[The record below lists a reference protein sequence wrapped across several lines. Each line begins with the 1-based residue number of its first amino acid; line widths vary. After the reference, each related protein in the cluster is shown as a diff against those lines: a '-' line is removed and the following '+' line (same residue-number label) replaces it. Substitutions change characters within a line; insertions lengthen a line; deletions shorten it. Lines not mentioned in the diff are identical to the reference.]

1 MRNIG
6 RNTEHASTAS
16 RRDAILV
23 KKNYTLYRE
32 TEIISDNTKTG
43 PNGEDAGE
51 MVINVGPQHPAT
63 HGVLH
68 LVITLQGETIKKM
81 EPHLG
86 YIHRSIEK
94 MCESLSY
101 RQFIYVTS
109 RMDYLS
115 AHINNHACAM
125 CVEKGLQIE
134 IPPRA
139 QVIRVLMGELTR
151 VASHELWWGAL
162 AMDVGAF
169 TPFFYAFRERETIND
184 IMEETCGA
192 RLTMNYMVPGGVMYD
207 LHPNFQQR
215 VKDFIKLFKSK
226 IDEYDDL
233 VTGNIIFQNRT
244 KGIGVISKEDA
255 ISFGCTGPVGRGSG
269 VHCDIRKLYP
279 YEVYDKVQFEEII
292 ETAGDS
298 FARYLVR
305 IKEMRQSIHIIEQL
319 IDNIPEGDFQAKTK
333 AVLKLPKGEF
343 YSRVETARGELGV
356 YIVSEGGTTPYRIK
370 FRSPGFSNLS
380 ALEHMV
386 RGSKIGD
393 LMATMGTL
401 DLVIP
406 DIDR

>member
-1 MRNIG
+1 M
-6 RNTEHASTAS
+6 
-16 RRDAILV
+16 
-23 KKNYTLYRE
+23 YTQ
-32 TEIISDNTKTG
+32 TEIIKDTTG
-43 PNGEDAGE
+43 NGSEGE
-51 MVINVGPQHPAT
+51 LVINVGPQHPAT

-68 LVITLQGETIKKM
+68 LVITLNGETIKKI

-94 MCESLSY
+94 MCESLNY

-115 AHINNHACAM
+115 SHINNLGCAI
-125 CVEKGLQIE
+125 CVEKGMQIE
-134 IPPRA
+134 VPERA
-139 QVIRVLMGELTR
+139 RVIRVLMSELTR
-151 VASHELWWGAL
+151 IASHELWLGAM
-162 AMDVGAF
+162 AMDLGAF
-169 TPFFYAFRERETIND
+169 TPFFYTFRERELITD

-192 RLTMNYMVPGGVMYD
+192 RLTMNYMTPGGVSFD
-207 LHPNFQQR
+207 IHPDFQKK
-215 VKDFIKLFKSK
+215 VKLFVTQFKEK
-226 IDEYDDL
+226 ITEFDDL
-233 VTGNIIFQNRT
+233 ITNNVIFRNRME
-244 KGIGVISKEDA
+244 GVGVLSAEDA
-255 ISFGCTGPVGRGSG
+255 ISYGCTGPVARASG
-269 VHCDIRKLYP
+269 VSSDIRKIYP
-279 YEVYDKVQFEEII
+279 YEVYDKVQFDEVL

-298 FARYLVR
+298 FARYIVR
-305 IKEMRQSIHIIEQL
+305 VREMMQSIRIIEQL

-343 YSRVETARGELGV
+343 YTRVETARGELGV

-380 ALEHMV
+380 ALDHMA

>member
-1 MRNIG
+1 M
-6 RNTEHASTAS
+6 
-16 RRDAILV
+16 
-23 KKNYTLYRE
+23 YTE
-32 TEIISDNTKTG
+32 TEIVKDTTAIEPDGTG
-43 PNGEDAGE
+43 EL
-51 MVINVGPQHPAT
+51 VINVGPQHPAT

-68 LVITLQGETIKKM
+68 LVITLNGETIKKV

-125 CVEKGLQIE
+125 TVEKGLQIE
-134 IPPRA
+134 IPLRA
-139 QVIRVLMGELTR
+139 QYIRVIMDELTR
-151 VASHELWWGAL
+151 IASHELWWGAM
-162 AMDVGAF
+162 AMDLGAF
-169 TPFFYAFRERETIND
+169 TPFFYAFREREMINE

-192 RLTMNYMVPGGVMYD
+192 RLTMNYIVPGGLMME
-207 LHPNFQQR
+207 LHPNFQR
-215 VKDFIKLFKSK
+215 KVKEFIVQFKK
-226 IDEYDDL
+226 TMNEFDEL
-233 VTGNIIFQNRT
+233 VTNNIIFQNRM
-244 KGIGVISKEDA
+244 KGVGYLSKEDA
-255 ISFGCTGPVGRGSG
+255 ISYGCTGPTGRGSG
-269 VHCDIRKLYP
+269 VQCDIRKLYP
-279 YEVYDKVQFEEII
+279 YEVYDKVQFDEII
-292 ETAGDS
+292 ETGGDS
-298 FARYLVR
+298 FARYQVR
-305 IKEMRQSIHIIEQL
+305 IKEMYQSLLIVEQL

-343 YSRVETARGELGV
+343 YSRVETARGEFGV

-380 ALEHMV
+380 VLNHITV
-386 RGSKIGD
+386 GSKIGD
-393 LMATMGTL
+393 LVAAMGTL

>member
-1 MRNIG
+1 MY
-6 RNTEHASTAS
+6 SQ
-16 RRDAILV
+16 
-23 KKNYTLYRE
+23 
-32 TEIISDNTKTG
+32 TEIIQEPSLK
-43 PNGEDAGE
+43 PNGEQGE
-51 MVINVGPQHPAT
+51 MIINIGPQHPAT

-68 LVITLQGETIKKM
+68 LVVTLEGETIKKV

-115 AHINNHACAM
+115 SHINNHACALT
-125 CVEKGLQIE
+125 VEKGLAVE
-134 IPPRA
+134 VPPRA
-139 QVIRVLMGELTR
+139 KVIRVLMDELTR
-151 VASHELWWGAL
+151 IASHELWWGAM
-162 AMDVGAF
+162 AMDLGAF
-169 TPFFYAFRERETIND
+169 TPFFYAFRERETITD

-192 RLTMNYMVPGGVMYD
+192 RLTMNYIVPGGVMAD
-207 LHPNFQQR
+207 IHPNFQKR
-215 VKDFIKLFKSK
+215 VKNFIQLYKSK
-226 IDEYDDL
+226 IGEYNEL
-233 VTGNIIFQNRT
+233 VTGNIIFQNRMKGVGVLT
-244 KGIGVISKEDA
+244 KEEA
-255 ISFGCTGPVGRGSG
+255 LSFGCTGPVARGSG
-269 VHCDIRKLYP
+269 LHSDIRKIYP
-279 YEVYDKVQFEEII
+279 YEVYNQLQFDEVL

-298 FARYLVR
+298 FARYMVRVREMNESVR
-305 IKEMRQSIHIIEQL
+305 ILEQL

-343 YSRVETARGELGV
+343 YTRVETARGELGV

-380 ALEHMV
+380 ALDHMA

-393 LMATMGTL
+393 LMATMGSL

>member
-1 MRNIG
+1 M
-6 RNTEHASTAS
+6 
-16 RRDAILV
+16 
-23 KKNYTLYRE
+23 YRE
-32 TEIISDNTKTG
+32 THIVNNPIIPPSG
-43 PNGEDAGE
+43 GGGAGD
-51 MVINVGPQHPAT
+51 MIINVGPQHPAT

-68 LVITLQGETIKKM
+68 LVITLNGETIKKV

-115 AHINNHACAM
+115 AHINNHACAL
-125 CVEKGLQIE
+125 CVEKGLQVE

-139 QVIRVLMGELTR
+139 QVIRVLMDELTR
-151 VASHELWWGAL
+151 IASHELWWGAM

-169 TPFFYAFRERETIND
+169 TPFFHAFRERETIND

-192 RLTMNYMVPGGVMYD
+192 RLTMNYIVPGGVMHD
-207 LHPNFQQR
+207 IHPNFQKRTKEFLQ
-215 VKDFIKLFKSK
+215 LYKSK
-226 IDEYDDL
+226 VHEYDEL
-233 VTGNIIFQNRT
+233 VTGNVIFQNRM
-244 KGIGVISKEDA
+244 KGVGVLSKEDA
-255 ISFGCTGPVGRGSG
+255 ISYGCSGPVARGSG
-269 VHCDIRKLYP
+269 VSCDIRKIYP
-279 YEVYDKVQFEEII
+279 YEIYDKLEFEEVL
-292 ETAGDS
+292 ETGCDS

-305 IKEMRQSIHIIEQL
+305 IREMNQSIRIIEQL
-319 IDNIPEGDFQAKTK
+319 IDNIPEGDYQAKTK

-343 YSRVETARGELGV
+343 YTRVETARGELGV

-380 ALEHMV
+380 VLDKIA
-386 RGSKIGD
+386 RGGKIGD
-393 LMATMGTL
+393 LIAMMGTL

>member
-1 MRNIG
+1 MY
-6 RNTEHASTAS
+6 SQ
-16 RRDAILV
+16 
-23 KKNYTLYRE
+23 
-32 TEIISDNTKTG
+32 TEIIKEPELSS
-43 PNGEDAGE
+43 NGEQGE

-68 LVITLQGETIKKM
+68 LVITLEGETIKKV

-115 AHINNHACAM
+115 SHINNHACALT
-125 CVEKGLQIE
+125 VEKGLQVE
-134 IPPRA
+134 VPSRA

-151 VASHELWWGAL
+151 IASHELWWGAM
-162 AMDVGAF
+162 AMDLGAF
-169 TPFFYAFRERETIND
+169 TPFFYAFRERESITD

-192 RLTMNYMVPGGVMYD
+192 RLTMNYIVPGGVMAD
-207 LHPNFQQR
+207 IHPNFQNR
-215 VKDFIKLFKSK
+215 VKNFIQLYKSK
-226 IDEYDDL
+226 VHEYHEL
-233 VTGNIIFQNRT
+233 VTGNIIFQNRM
-244 KGIGVISKEDA
+244 KGVGVLSKEDA
-255 ISFGCTGPVGRGSG
+255 LSYGCTGPVGRGSG
-269 VHCDIRKLYP
+269 LSCDIRKIYP
-279 YEVYDKVQFEEII
+279 YEIYQQLQFDEVL

-298 FARYLVR
+298 FSRYMVR
-305 IKEMRQSIHIIEQL
+305 LREMNESIRIIEQL

-333 AVLKLPKGEF
+333 AVIKLPKGEF
-343 YSRVETARGELGV
+343 YTRVETARGELGV

-380 ALEHMV
+380 ALEHMT

-393 LMATMGTL
+393 LMATMGSL

>member
-1 MRNIG
+1 MYTETQILKDNIKV
-6 RNTEHASTAS
+6 TP
-16 RRDAILV
+16 
-23 KKNYTLYRE
+23 
-32 TEIISDNTKTG
+32 TG
-43 PNGEDAGE
+43 DIQEAGDL
-51 MVINVGPQHPAT
+51 VINVGPQHPAT

-68 LVITLQGETIKKM
+68 LIITLDGETIKKI

-94 MCESLSY
+94 MCESLTY

-115 AHINNHACAM
+115 SHINNHACAL
-125 CVEKGLQIE
+125 CEEKGMQIE
-134 IPPRA
+134 IPRRA
-139 QVIRVLMGELTR
+139 KVIRVLMDELTR
-151 VASHELWWGAL
+151 IASHELWWGAM
-162 AMDVGAF
+162 AMDLGAF
-169 TPFFYAFRERETIND
+169 TPFFYAFRERETITD

-192 RLTMNYMVPGGVMYD
+192 RLTMNYMVPGGVMQD
-207 LHPNFQQR
+207 LHPTFQQK
-215 VKDFIKLFKSK
+215 VKDFITLFKSK
-226 IDEYDDL
+226 IDEYDEL

-244 KGIGVISKEDA
+244 KGVGRISKEDA
-255 ISFGCTGPVGRGSG
+255 ISYGCSGPVARASG

-279 YEVYDKVQFEEII
+279 YEVYNEVQFNEII
-292 ETAGDS
+292 ENEGDS
-298 FARYLVR
+298 FARYMVR
-305 IKEMRQSIHIIEQL
+305 LRELRESIKIIEQL

-343 YSRVETARGELGV
+343 YTRVETARGEFGV

-380 ALEHMV
+380 ALEHMAK
-386 RGSKIGD
+386 GSKIGD

>member
-1 MRNIG
+1 MHEVVK
-6 RNTEHASTAS
+6 TTAEG
-16 RRDAILV
+16 DL
-23 KKNYTLYRE
+23 
-32 TEIISDNTKTG
+32 
-43 PNGEDAGE
+43 
-51 MVINVGPQHPAT
+51 VINVGPQHPAT

-68 LVITLQGETIKKM
+68 LVITLQGETIKSVD
-81 EPHLG
+81 PHLG

-94 MCESLSY
+94 MCESLTY

-115 AHINNHACAM
+115 AHINNHACAL

-134 IPPRA
+134 VPERA
-139 QVIRVLMGELTR
+139 KYIRVILDELTR
-151 VASHELWWGAL
+151 IASHELWWGAM
-162 AMDVGAF
+162 AMDLGAF
-169 TPFFYAFRERETIND
+169 TPFFHAFRERESIND

-192 RLTMNYMVPGGVMYD
+192 RLTMNYIVPGGVMQD
-207 LHPNFQQR
+207 IHPNFQKR
-215 VKDFIKLFKSK
+215 VKDFIQLFRSK
-226 IDEYDDL
+226 FDEYNEM
-233 VTGNIIFQNRT
+233 VTGNIIFQSRM
-244 KGIGVISKEDA
+244 KGVGVLSAADA
-255 ISFGCTGPVGRGSG
+255 INYGCSGPTARGSG
-269 VHCDIRKLYP
+269 VSCDVRKVMP
-279 YEVYDKVQFEEII
+279 YELYDRVQFDEVL

-305 IKEMRQSIHIIEQL
+305 LNEMHQSIRIIEQL
-319 IDNIPEGDFQAKTK
+319 IDQIPEGDFQAKTK

-343 YSRVETARGELGV
+343 YTKVETARGELGV

-380 ALEHMV
+380 VLDHIA

-393 LMATMGTL
+393 LVAMMGTL

>member
-1 MRNIG
+1 M
-6 RNTEHASTAS
+6 
-16 RRDAILV
+16 
-23 KKNYTLYRE
+23 YQE
-32 TEIISDNTKTG
+32 TEIISGKPSG
-43 PNGEDAGE
+43 IVGGNGQLKADQVVAVEGE
-51 MVINVGPQHPAT
+51 PLVINVGPQHPAT

-68 LVITLQGETIKKM
+68 LVITLNGETIQKI

-94 MCESLSY
+94 MCESLTY

-125 CVEKGLQIE
+125 TVEKAMQIE
-134 IPPRA
+134 VPERA
-139 QVIRVLMGELTR
+139 KYIRVIMDELTR
-151 VASHELWWGAL
+151 IASHELWWGAL

-169 TPFFYAFRERETIND
+169 TPFFYAFRERENITD
-184 IMEETCGA
+184 TMEEPCGA
-192 RLTMNYMVPGGVMYD
+192 RLTMNYNVPGGVMAD
-207 LHPNFQQR
+207 IHPNFQGR
-215 VKDFIKLFKSK
+215 VKAFIKLFNSK
-226 IDEYDDL
+226 IDEYDEL
-233 VTGNIIFQNRT
+233 VTGNVIFQNRM
-244 KGIGVISKEDA
+244 KGVGVISKEDA
-255 ISFGCTGPVGRGSG
+255 ISYGCTGPVARGSG
-269 VHCDIRKLYP
+269 VSCDIRKIYP
-279 YEVYDKVQFEEII
+279 YEIYDKIEFNEIL

-298 FARYLVR
+298 YARYMVR
-305 IKEMRQSIHIIEQL
+305 MRELRESVKMVEQL

-333 AVLKLPKGEF
+333 AVLKPPKGEF
-343 YSRVETARGELGV
+343 YTRVETARGELGL

-380 ALEHMV
+380 ALEHMAK
-386 RGSKIGD
+386 GSKIGD